1 MLWVRGFLFTVLVPG
16 MVGGVVPFLLS
27 GGRPL
32 QDGVWRLGW
41 MPVAV
46 GAAIFFSCLLSF
58 LAAGGT
64 PTPFFARGLRGLVGE
79 EPARLVRGGLYQVSR
94 NPMYVGVLLV
104 IFGQAVLFASTPI
117 AVYGLAAWLFLHVI
131 VVRVEEPHLRA
142 KQGHSFEEYCRRVPR
157 WLGLP
162 RSH

>member
-1 MLWVRGFLFTVLVPG
+1 V
-16 MVGGVVPFLLS
+16 
-27 GGRPL
+27 
-32 QDGVWRLGW
+32 
-41 MPVAV
+41 
-46 GAAIFFSCLLSF
+46 
-58 LAAGGT
+58 AAGGA
-64 PTPFFARGLRGLVGE
+64 PAPFFARGLRGLVGE

-104 IFGQAVLFASTPI
+104 VFGQAALFASTRI
-117 AVYGLAAWLFLHVI
+117 ALYGLAAWVFLHII

-142 KQGHSFEEYCRRVPR
+142 KQGHSYEEYCRRAPR